1 MLSLSEETNT
11 ANMRLLLFISLLW
24 LAVTAMSCAQN
35 VSSEEKPVPVIF
47 DTDIG
52 NDIDDVL
59 ALQILFQ
66 YEAEQKIDL
75 LGITIS
81 KSFPRVVDYVD
92 AYARLNNRG
101 EIPLGFAYNGV
112 NPEPYKYVP
121 VTLDTLVDGKPVLFP
136 QRKLDASIPEGYK
149 LMRKLIAAQADSS
162 VVLIAVGP
170 ETNIARLLQSQP
182 DEFSPLSGLELV
194 KQKVKLVSVMGGLY
208 NKEYDFAEWNILQ
221 DLKAAQ
227 TVFSTCPV
235 PLVASGFEVGNKL
248 LYPATSILNDF
259 SNGDI
264 HPMVVSYKVYQPMPY
279 DRPTWD
285 LTSVLQGVE
294 PEKGYFELSP
304 SGTITIDSLGNT
316 LFEEKTAGL
325 HRFLQLKDNQKTV
338 LDTMIQKTTRSKAV
352 SNNVIK
358 NRAIIEKY

>member
-1 MLSLSEETNT
+1 
-11 ANMRLLLFISLLW
+11 MRLLYVTSFLW
-24 LAVTAMSCAQN
+24 LAVTAVSCAQT
-35 VSSEEKPVPVIF
+35 VAQKEKPVPVIF

-66 YEAEQKIDL
+66 YEAERKIDL

-121 VTLDTLVDGKPVLFP
+121 VTLDTLVDGKPVLLS

-162 VVLIAVGP
+162 VVLIVVGP

-182 DEFSPLSGLELV
+182 DEFSHLSGLELV

-227 TVFSTCPV
+227 TFFSTCPV

-259 SNGDI
+259 ADGDI
-264 HPMVVSYKVYQPMPY
+264 HPLVVSYKVYQPMPY

-285 LTSVLQGVE
+285 LTSVLHGVE

-304 SGTITIDSLGNT
+304 PGTITIDSLGNT
-316 LFEEKTAGL
+316 HFEEKAAGL
-325 HRFLQLKDNQKTV
+325 HRFLQLKDNQQAV
-338 LDTMIQKTTRSKAV
+338 LDTMIQKTTRSKV
-352 SNNVIK
+352 VTINVA
-358 NRAIIEKY
+358 NSRYAEFE